1 MRLIDADRLET
12 IMSETVMV
20 IIRNPIMDNQE
31 AYVRAAFDAF
41 GKMIH
46 NAPVINAVP
55 VVHGKWTM
63 GRYNG
68 LSYCSIC
75 GTVTPVM
82 DAYGEDCICPNYCP
96 NCGASMRG
104 GKDDAVN

>member
-1 MRLIDADRLET
+1 MRLIDADDAIYELERVFSGEDYNKVIRAISRVPT
-12 IMSETVMV
+12 I
-20 IIRNPIMDNQE
+20 
-31 AYVRAAFDAF
+31 Y
-41 GKMIH
+41 
-46 NAPVINAVP
+46 AVT

-82 DAYGEDCICPNYCP
+82 DAYGDDCICPNYCP
-96 NCGASMRG
+96 NCGAKMDG
-104 GKDDAVN
+104 GKDDDLR